1 MTRTRRVSS
10 AKACLRSSSG
20 NSSLANAS
28 SSLTASH
35 ASVAAESGAARNPL
49 PQFVSY
55 DQRRNRYVA
64 YLPRSKGVRGAKGR
78 GQKKLGL
85 FSSSEEAHL
94 AVQVALRRLDSGRE
108 DGAKELEAPS
118 PPLADADGGNELVT
132 GVNSIGIADKA
143 EPMEED
149 EGLHAT
155 ETTTTEDKAEPME
168 EDEGVHATETT
179 ATEQNVASQVHAQVC
194 LSLSLHRSTVFRI
207 VRVPCTTYSC
217 GTSLSSCSLAW
228 PDVGSSLC
236 FCSPISVSSHCIL
249 LQHAFLM
256 STRLLTLAL
265 HHDALLVRHQLLW
278 GLVVFSSILPF
289 SSHLTSQLVIGSWC
303 SAESDRSSALQAA
316 ALVLDGDF
324 RGECWQST

>member
-49 PQFVSY
+49 PKFVSY

-149 EGLHAT
+149 EG
-155 ETTTTEDKAEPME
+155 
-168 EDEGVHATETT
+168 VHATETT

-217 GTSLSSCSLAW
+217 GSSLSSCSLAW

-249 LQHAFLM
+249 LQHAFLI